1 MRRALLVGLFLLLAG
16 SSLSSLRSVEQKEG
30 EKPRPVQWIWF
41 NEGDPTKE
49 APAGTRYFR
58 KTFQIDRNVQKPVD
72 DGSLDITADDE
83 FTVWVNGAQIGQG
96 SDSKRVFRF
105 DATSHLLNGKNVI
118 AVAAKNHT
126 KGPAGLLVRLSY
138 VPNGLSRMAQMSDES
153 WKSAKVAPDGWQK
166 LEFDDT
172 GWQSAKV
179 LGPYGKTEPW
189 HRTVWGSSGNERFT
203 VPDGFR
209 VEMAAQNP
217 DPKDPFSLINL
228 TFDDKGRLL
237 VSNERGGILLCTKPN
252 KDGVFESVKPYCKQ
266 VKGCQGMCW
275 VKDALWLT
283 GEGPQGTGMY
293 RVRDTQG
300 KDETDEVAL
309 IHKFP
314 KVAVPNY
321 GIQGGMGEHGPHAI
335 IHGPDGWLYL
345 VVGNHAWAKPEK
357 LASNSPLTRWP
368 NGQMGPDQGKPN
380 TTEDVL
386 LPRLNDGRGH
396 ASNLLAPGGTIWR
409 FDQEGKNW
417 SLVAA
422 GFRNHF
428 DAAFSPYGELFT
440 FDSDMEWDEALP
452 WYRAVRIC
460 HCPPGADFVWRTG
473 SANTPNYYIDSL
485 PPVYETGRGSPVGLE
500 FYDHIVFPA
509 KYRGS
514 YFMADWSLGIIWA
527 VHLKRDGAS
536 YKASVEKFC
545 QGAPMNVTDIAV
557 GPDGAIY
564 FTMGG
569 RGSQG
574 GVYRIVYEGPS
585 DSRDGS
591 PANAFWAREM
601 LGKFPQQLSGW
612 SRGKMANE
620 LKRKLKGETKEIFG
634 QFLRSIIY
642 NQEFSGLDRV
652 KALTE
657 LQIIGSRPQ
666 ASMLLNLLADG
677 DPAVRAHA
685 VYFLGV
691 NSPKESKLALLDALK
706 DKDALVRRRACEAL
720 IRAGIEPPLDSIWP
734 LLAEKD
740 HVLQT
745 AARLVLQRIEAKKW
759 TDRIWQVAD
768 DRVAEEAVVALC
780 KTNQAA
786 PLARKIFDR
795 LQDVSISSD
804 AQDLLDYLR
813 AVQLVLVHTTDRPP
827 IVRLLAETCF
837 ALFPHKDWRVN
848 RELAILLAYFGKEA
862 LIDKPVHTILLE
874 ALRANPNDRQQ
885 QIHYFLCLRLL
896 HKGWTAEQKQALLAW
911 YDATKTWTGGHSF
924 SPFLEN
930 ILRDLNPVF
939 TAEDRTRALA
949 EADQHPW
956 AAIALLRNA
965 PQNQTPPAPAL
976 TDLYERLMKSPPDP
990 KVGELKNAIVDI
1002 VARRSSPE
1010 SQSALRKI
1018 AKIDQ
1023 TQSERVVRVLLRSPS
1038 AEDWRLLLYGLSSS
1052 QSFVIVDT
1060 IEALQKLSVVPKE
1073 EDAVPYRTAIGA
1085 AARLDETDRWKLVKL
1100 LRHWTKGK
1108 QFGAEDN
1115 DWKSELAAWAKWFGQ
1130 AFPKEPALQ
1139 YAVADKPQESKY
1151 KFDELL
1157 AFLDKSASSRNG
1169 NASRGRAVF
1178 EKAQCLKCHKYGK
1191 DGEGIG
1197 PDLTTVSK
1205 RFKRADILE
1214 SIVYPSKVISDQ
1226 YRSSLIIT
1234 KNGHRLDGLAAPQ
1247 ADVVTVLLSDGSKV
1261 TLKKADIEQQFA
1273 SLVSVMPE
1281 RLLDALSKDEIA
1293 DLFAFL
1299 ESEPK

>member
-1 MRRALLVGLFLLLAG
+1 MRRAFLVGLFLLAI
-16 SSLSSLRSVEQKEG
+16 SSFNLLRSVEQKEG
-30 EKPRPVQWIWF
+30 EKARPVQWIWF
-41 NEGDPTKE
+41 NEGNPAKE
-49 APAGTRYFR
+49 APSGARYFR

-83 FTVWVNGAQIGQG
+83 FTVWVNGVVIGQG
-96 SDSKRVFRF
+96 SDFNRVFRF
-105 DATSHLLNGKNVI
+105 DVTSHLVHGKNVI
-118 AVAAKNHT
+118 AVAAKNRS
-126 KGPAGLLVRLSY
+126 GPAGLLLRLSY
-138 VPNGLSRMAQMSDES
+138 VPNGMSRMAQMSDES
-153 WKSAKVAPDGWQK
+153 WKSAKEAPNCWQNR
-166 LEFDDT
+166 EFDDSH
-172 GWQSAKV
+172 WQSAKV
-179 LGPYGKTEPW
+179 LGSYGKTDPW
-189 HRTVWGSSGNERFT
+189 RRTIWGSSGNERFT
-203 VPDGFR
+203 VPEGFR

-252 KDGVFESVKPYCKQ
+252 KHGVFESVKPYCKQ

-293 RVRDTQG
+293 RVRDTKG
-300 KDETDEVAL
+300 KDETDEVTL

-314 KVAVPNY
+314 KVSVPGY
-321 GIQGGMGEHGPHAI
+321 GVQGGMGEHGPHAI
-335 IHGPDGWLYL
+335 IYGPDGWLYL
-345 VVGNHAWAKPEK
+345 VVGNHAWAKPDK

-368 NGQMGPDQGKPN
+368 RGQMGPDQGRLE

-409 FDQEGKNW
+409 FDQEAKNW

-485 PPVYETGRGSPVGLE
+485 PPIYETGRGSPVGLE
-500 FYDHIVFPA
+500 FYDHVVFPA
-509 KYRGS
+509 KYRGA
-514 YFMADWSLGIIWA
+514 YFMGDWSLGIIWA

-574 GVYRIVYEGPS
+574 GVYRIVYDGPADNP
-585 DSRDGS
+585 DSS
-591 PANAFWAREM
+591 NANGFWAREM
-601 LGKFPQQLSGW
+601 LGKFPQQLARW
-612 SRGKMANE
+612 SRGKMASE
-620 LKRKLKGETKEIFG
+620 LKQKLKGETKEIFG
-634 QFLRSIIY
+634 QCLRSIVY
-642 NQEFSGLDRV
+642 NQDLSGLDRV

-657 LQIIGSRPQ
+657 LQIIGLRPQ
-666 ASMLLNLLADG
+666 APMLLNLLSDG

-685 VYFLGV
+685 VYYLGV
-691 NSPKESKLALLDALK
+691 NSPKESKQALLEALK

-720 IRAGIEPPLDSIWP
+720 VRASIEPPVDSIWP

-740 HVLQT
+740 HFVQT
-745 AARLVLQRIEAKKW
+745 AARLVLQRLAPSKW
-759 TDRIWQVAD
+759 TERLWKEPI
-768 DRVAEEAVVALC
+768 DRVAEQAIVALC
-780 KTNQAA
+780 KTNQAG
-786 PLARKIFDR
+786 PLARQIFER
-795 LQDVSISSD
+795 LQDMSVSSD
-804 AQDLLDYLR
+804 VQDLLDYLR
-813 AVQLVLVHTTDRPP
+813 TLQLVLVHTGDRPP
-827 IVRLLAETCF
+827 MVQILAEKCYG
-837 ALFPHKDWRVN
+837 LFPHKDWRVN
-848 RELAILLAYFGKEA
+848 RELAILLTYFGKEA
-862 LIDKPVHTILLE
+862 LIDKPMHTILLE
-874 ALRANPNDRQQ
+874 ALRASPNDRQQ

-896 HKGWTAEQKQALLAW
+896 HNGWTADQKQTLLAW

-924 SPFLEN
+924 TPFLEN

-939 TAEDRTRALA
+939 TAEDRARAIA
-949 EADQHPW
+949 EADRRPW
-956 AAIALLRNA
+956 SAIALLRNA
-965 PQNQTPPAPAL
+965 PPNQSPSVGVL
-976 TDLYERLMKSPPDP
+976 TDLYGRLMKSPDS
-990 KVGELKNAIVDI
+990 KASELKNAIIDI
-1002 VARRSSPE
+1002 VARQSSRE
-1010 SQSALRKI
+1010 SQDALRRI
-1018 AKIDQ
+1018 AKIDN
-1023 TQSERVVRVLLRSPS
+1023 TQSARVVRVLLRSPS
-1038 AEDWRLLLYGLSSS
+1038 TEDWRLLLSGLSSS

-1060 IEALQKLSVVPKE
+1060 IEALQKLSVVPKA
-1073 EDAVPYRTAIGA
+1073 EDAFPYRTALGA
-1085 AARLDETDRWKLVKL
+1085 AARLDETDRWRLVKL

-1115 DWKSELAAWAKWFGQ
+1115 DWKSELTAWTKWFGQ
-1130 AFPKEPALQ
+1130 AFPKEPALE
-1139 YAVADKPQESKY
+1139 YTVADKPQESKY

-1169 NASRGRAVF
+1169 NASRGRAIF
-1178 EKAQCLKCHKYGK
+1178 EKAQCMKCHKFGR

-1205 RFKRADILE
+1205 RFKRVDILE

-1234 KNGHRLDGLAAPQ
+1234 KSGQRLDGLAAPQ

-1281 RLLDALSKDEIA
+1281 RLLDTLSKDEIA